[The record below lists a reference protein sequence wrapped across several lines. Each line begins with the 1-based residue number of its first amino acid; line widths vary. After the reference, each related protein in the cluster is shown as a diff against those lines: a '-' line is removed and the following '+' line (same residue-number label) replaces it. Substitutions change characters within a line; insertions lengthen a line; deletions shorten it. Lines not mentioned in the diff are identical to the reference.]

1 MNKPIDPR
9 PCPHCGGPVD
19 IHQNYSYKN
28 KCYFVYV
35 RCCVC
40 GAQSRTFGCKDDAS
54 EHDWNNKAC
63 RDAIKAWNLRV

>member
-1 MNKPIDPR
+1 MGDTLEAL

-40 GAQSRTFGCKDDAS
+40 GSQSKTFGSKDDAVAS
-54 EHDWNNKAC
+54 DWNNAAVKNAVS
-63 RDAIKAWNLRV
+63 AWNLRV